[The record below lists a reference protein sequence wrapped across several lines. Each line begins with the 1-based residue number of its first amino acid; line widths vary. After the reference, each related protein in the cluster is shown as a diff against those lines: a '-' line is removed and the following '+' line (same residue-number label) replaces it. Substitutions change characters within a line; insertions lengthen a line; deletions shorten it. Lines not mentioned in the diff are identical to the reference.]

1 MNPASPDPS
10 PEPTAVPLLGI
21 LDAYKSSVF
30 AKDVN
35 AFLILYDHDIHVF
48 DMWGAWSHVGIEA
61 WREMV
66 VNWFGSLGSDRVV
79 VGFDDVQMVETSDLA
94 FIHAFV
100 TYKALSVEGVELRA
114 MNNRTTLVLK
124 QKAGKW
130 RVVHEHTSAPIN
142 HETLKVM
149 LKR

>member
-1 MNPASPDPS
+1 MNKMESP
-10 PEPTAVPLLGI
+10 VLGI
-21 LDAYKSSVF
+21 LDAYKASVF
-30 AKDVN
+30 AKDVD
-35 AFLILYDHDIHVF
+35 AFLILYYHDVRVF

-79 VGFDDVQMVETSDLA
+79 VDFDDVQMVETSDLA
-94 FIHAFV
+94 FIHAFI
-100 TYKALSVEGVELRA
+100 TYRGLSAEGVELRA
-114 MNNRTTLVLK
+114 MNNRMTLALK
-124 QKAGKW
+124 QKGGKW

-142 HETLKVM
+142 HESLKVM